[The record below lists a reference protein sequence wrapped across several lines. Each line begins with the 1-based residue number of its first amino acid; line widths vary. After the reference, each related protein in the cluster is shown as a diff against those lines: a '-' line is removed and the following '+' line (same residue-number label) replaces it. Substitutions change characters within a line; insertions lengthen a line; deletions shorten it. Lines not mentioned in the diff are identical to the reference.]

1 MHAVVGPFWKSN
13 PWTAAYRQDRLQP
26 SERAVGWLSGLL
38 PVAAAG
44 RVRGGR
50 GFDERYFMYMED
62 VDLGDRLAAAGWQNV
77 YVPSA
82 EILHDKGHSTGRDP
96 ARNLAAHHASTY
108 TFLADRHR
116 GWWQAPLRWTI
127 RSALAARARLVVGS
141 SRRKLAKGAAVKR
154 GDYGES
160 RAGRRGHPGRRAG
173 HALASADVVG
183 AQADA
188 ADGRSAVPDSS
199 AVADRR
205 SGRSATSCWARRTR
219 PRCSRPSSAT
229 VPSWACEI
237 EYVVENE
244 PRGTGG
250 GIANVAS
257 KLRYDTAL
265 VFNGD
270 VLSGADLGALLASH
284 HEREADVTLHLVRV
298 GDPRAFGCVPTDS
311 NGAVTAF
318 LEKTQD
324 PPTDQINAG
333 CYVFQ
338 REVIERIPKGREVS
352 VEREVFPAL
361 LSDGLKVCG
370 YVDATYWRDMGTP
383 DDFVRGSADLVRGI
397 APSPALKGHRGEEL
411 VHDGAAVAPGALL
424 IGGTVVGRG
433 AEIGPGARLDGA
445 VIFDGARIEAGSV
458 IERSIIGFGARIGP
472 RALIRDGVIG
482 DGADIGARCELLRG
496 ARVWPGVHIPDG
508 GIRYSTDV

>member
-1 MHAVVGPFWKSN
+1 MGSSVNPAQVDAVVLVGGQGTRLRPLTLSAPKPMLPTAGLPFL
-13 PWTAAYRQDRLQP
+13 THL
-26 SERAVGWLSGLL
+26 LSRI
-38 PVAAAG
+38 AAAG
-44 RVRGGR
+44 IQHV
-50 GFDERYFMYMED
+50 
-62 VDLGDRLAAAGWQNV
+62 VLGTS
-77 YVPSA
+77 YKA
-82 EILHDKGHSTGRDP
+82 EVFEAEFGD
-96 ARNLAAHHASTY
+96 
-108 TFLADRHR
+108 
-116 GWWQAPLRWTI
+116 
-127 RSALAARARLVVGS
+127 GS
-141 SRRKLAKGAAVKR
+141 KLGLQI
-154 GDYGES
+154 D
-160 RAGRRGHPGRRAG
+160 
-173 HALASADVVG
+173 
-183 AQADA
+183 
-188 ADGRSAVPDSS
+188 
-199 AVADRR
+199 
-205 SGRSATSCWARRTR
+205 
-219 PRCSRPSSAT
+219 
-229 VPSWACEI
+229 
-237 EYVVENE
+237 YVVEDE

-270 VLSGADLGALLASH
+270 VLSGADLNALLNSH
-284 HEREADVTLHLVRV
+284 HDNAADLTLHLVRV

-311 NGAVTAF
+311 DGVVTAF

-333 CYVFQ
+333 CYVFK
-338 REVIERIPKGREVS
+338 REVIDRIPTGRAVS

-397 APSPALKGHRGEEL
+397 APSPALNGHRGEEL

-433 AEIGPGARLDGA
+433 AEIGPGVRLDGA

-458 IERSIIGFGARIGP
+458 IERSIIGFGARVGP

-496 ARVWPGVHIPDG
+496 ARVWPGVRIPDG